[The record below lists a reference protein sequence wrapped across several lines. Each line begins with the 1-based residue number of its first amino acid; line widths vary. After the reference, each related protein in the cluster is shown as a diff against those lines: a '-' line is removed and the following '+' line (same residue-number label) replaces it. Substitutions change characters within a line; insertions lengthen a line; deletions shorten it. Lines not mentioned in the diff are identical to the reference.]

1 MSLFLIIICVHFSLD
16 FNLYGFVC
24 INLTF
29 NVKHCN
35 SPSMVQQINLS
46 FRSIIATIACVIS
59 TLYPLVDDFEKIYN
73 RPVLVATRIL

>member
-1 MSLFLIIICVHFSLD
+1 MCLFLIIICVH